1 MKKIKVKFW
10 ANLKR
15 LWKENKLRKKLVIY
29 FMATIILMG
38 ATNAYPLYTI
48 KVLINQMSK
57 TFEINEKLNN
67 LYKTLE
73 QFDYVY
79 NDYLTSKYS
88 TSLDQYYKYENEL
101 RKVTEDIKLN
111 SLNSQHRIT
120 MKNIQNMVDTYLKAT
135 SKAVMARRGRAVD
148 EYILYSKESAKVYQY
163 IKEYIQGL
171 NNSVFLDNTDHYLA
185 VKNGFY
191 LVETLNL
198 VLILSIIIVN
208 ILLILWFTYS
218 ITKPITDLSK
228 AAGEITKGNY
238 NVASIKVESD
248 DEIGIMAKAFNKMTD
263 SIIQYVS
270 EVKEKAEL
278 EGKLKEQEL
287 ENAIMKS
294 NLKEAE
300 LHALQSQ
307 INPHFLF
314 NTLNAGAQIAMLEG
328 ADRACSFIEHAA
340 NIFRY
345 NIRNLDRPVTVKD
358 ELKNIESYMYLLKE
372 RFADKIDF
380 KIDFEESIL
389 DFKIPCLILQPIVE
403 NAIFHGLGDAE
414 YTGMI
419 YIKVIEEE
427 NFVKISII
435 DNGKGIAK
443 EKIKEILS
451 SEKFTEGFDRIEKKE
466 SSNGIGLKNIFSRL
480 KIFYNTDIRID
491 INSKLGYGTEI
502 ILYIP
507 YI

>member
-1 MKKIKVKFW
+1 MKLW
-10 ANLKR
+10 ANLKK
-15 LWKENKLRKKLVIY
+15 LWKENKLRKKLIVY
-29 FMATIILMG
+29 FMATILLMG
-38 ATNAYPLYTI
+38 ATNAYPLYTMR
-48 KVLINQMSK
+48 VLINQMSK

-67 LYKTLE
+67 LHKTLE

-79 NDYLTSKYS
+79 NEYLTSKYS

-101 RKVTEDIKLN
+101 RRATEDIKLDN
-111 SLNSQHRIT
+111 LNSQHRIM
-120 MKNIQNMVDTYLKAT
+120 MKNIKNMVDTYLKAT
-135 SKAVMARRGRAVD
+135 NKAVMARRGRAVD
-148 EYILYSKESAKVYQY
+148 EYLLYSKESTKVYQY

-185 VKNGFY
+185 VRNGFY

-198 VLILSIIIVN
+198 ALILSIIVVN

-218 ITKPITDLSK
+218 ITKPITDLSQ
-228 AAGEITKGNY
+228 AAGEIAKGNY
-238 NVASIKVESD
+238 NVSSIKVESD
-248 DEIGIMAKAFNKMTD
+248 DEIGVMAKAFNKMTD

-328 ADRACSFIEHAA
+328 ADRACAFIEHAA

-345 NIRNLDRPVTVKD
+345 NIRNLDRPVTLKD
-358 ELKNIESYMYLLKE
+358 ELNNIESYMYLLKE
-372 RFADKIDF
+372 RFADKIEF
-380 KIDFEESIL
+380 QINFEESIL

-419 YIKVIEEE
+419 NINVIK
-427 NFVKISII
+427 NGNLAKISIK
-435 DNGKGIAK
+435 DNGRGITK

-451 SEKFTEGFDRIEKKE
+451 LEKLNEEFDKIEKKE

-480 KIFYNTDIRID
+480 NIFYNTDIRID
-491 INSKLGYGTEI
+491 IKSKLDYGTEI

-507 YI
+507 IV